1 MRSQTDVISIENPN
15 PVLQDGY
22 IRSSFPIWKKD
33 TICRH
38 CEYQKLIQVDSILWK
53 EREVSDT
60 LINESKHKTR
70 TSVIQPEG
78 YHKSITEK
86 PHLPEQN
93 AYLSIYIIL
102 GIFAAGSV
110 SYMNRKSFSLLLKS
124 TTSSLSI
131 EEILRDR
138 KHITGIFFTAPFLL
152 STLFYSLFI
161 SHALRFRQLISFQY
175 VIDVI
180 LIAGIIIFFHIL
192 KNMLLK
198 ALGDVFGVASDAEK
212 HILFHHQFFCFSSWI
227 FPVLLASSLFLP
239 VNNIYF
245 FHTIIIVSYSLSIL
259 YTTIRLFVNFSY
271 NGLSSIALFILYI
284 CSVEVIPFLLLIKML
299 YLTNRF

>member
-1 MRSQTDVISIENPN
+1 MRSQTDVISIENQN
-15 PVLQDGY
+15 PVLQDGL
-22 IRSSFPIWKKD
+22 IWSSDSLWKKD
-33 TICRH
+33 TVCGD
-38 CEYQKLIQVDSILWK
+38 CEYKKLVQTDSILWK
-53 EREVSDT
+53 KREASDT
-60 LINESKHKTR
+60 LINVSGYKTR
-70 TSVIQPEG
+70 TSIIQPEG

-86 PHLPEQN
+86 PHFPEQN

-124 TTSSLSI
+124 TASTLST

-138 KHITGIFFTAPFLL
+138 KHITGISFTAPFLL

-161 SHALRFRQLISFQY
+161 SHALRFQQLISFQY

-180 LIAGIIIFFHIL
+180 LISSIIIFFHIL
-192 KNMLLK
+192 KNILLK
-198 ALGDVFGVASDAEK
+198 ALGDVFDKAFDAEE
-212 HILFHHQFFCFSSWI
+212 HILFYHQFFCFSSWI
-227 FPVLLASSLFLP
+227 FPLLLALSLFLP
-239 VNNIYF
+239 VNNVYF
-245 FHTIIIVSYSLSIL
+245 FHIITIVSFSLSIL

-284 CSVEVIPFLLLIKML
+284 CSVEVIPFLLLIKTL